1 MKLFNRNNKDALKW
15 FVGFAEG
22 DGSWQIDTNERHKR
36 SIFVINQER
45 PQVLYKIKELVG
57 YGQVNGPYE
66 NKNGSIYYRYR
77 VGNLEGTR
85 RLIEIFNGNLVLKKT
100 QERFIKYLEMYNRNS
115 FKEKQIPLNTNNPLP
130 TLEDAWFSGFIDAEG
145 SFSGT
150 FRRDKSSG
158 EYVRAE
164 IRFSIV
170 QKGENEIFQHLK
182 AIFGGSVQYK
192 KTTDISRLMLSSVK
206 DRNRII
212 GYLSKYPLHSDK
224 TVPFTRF
231 KKLHV
236 RLTDGKFKWRLES
249 KRAKERLFTLIRN
262 INKDI

>member
-1 MKLFNRNNKDALKW
+1 MKLHNLNKNEQYEW
-15 FVGFAEG
+15 FIGFAEG
-22 DGSWQIDTNERHKR
+22 DGSWQVDTNERHNR
-36 SIFVINQER
+36 SIFIINQEK
-45 PQVLYKIKELVG
+45 PQVLYKIKKLVG

-66 NKNGSIYYRYR
+66 NKNGSTYYRYR
-77 VGNLEGTR
+77 VGNLKGTR
-85 RLIEIFNGNLVLKKT
+85 CLIEIFNGNLVLKKT
-100 QERFIKYLEMYNRNS
+100 QERFIKYLEMYNTNLP
-115 FKEKQIPLNTNNPLP
+115 KEKQIPLNTNNFLP
-130 TLEDAWFSGFIDAEG
+130 TLEDAWFSGFTDAEG

-150 FRRDKSSG
+150 FTRDKPSG
-158 EYVRAE
+158 EYVRAS

-182 AIFGGSVQYK
+182 AVFGGSVQFK
-192 KTTDISRLMLSSVK
+192 KTTEISRLSLTSVK

-212 GYLSKYPLHSDK
+212 RYLSKYPLHSDK

-236 RLTDGKFKWRLES
+236 RLTDGKFKWRLQS
-249 KRAKERLFTLIRN
+249 RRARERLFTLIRN

>member
-1 MKLFNRNNKDALKW
+1 MKFDELNEKSQFEW

-22 DGSWQIDTNERHKR
+22 DGSWQVDATGRGR
-36 SIFVINQER
+36 SIFVINQEDS
-45 PQVLYKIKELVG
+45 QILNNIKKLVG
-57 YGQVNGPYE
+57 FGQVNGPYQNE
-66 NKNGSIYYRYR
+66 NGSTYYRYR

-100 QERFIKYLEMYNRNS
+100 QERFIKYLQMYNTNLPE
-115 FKEKQIPLNTNNPLP
+115 EKQIPLNTDNPLP

-150 FRRDKSSG
+150 FRRDKPSA
-158 EYVRAE
+158 EYVRAS

-182 AIFGGSVQYK
+182 AVFGGSLQYK

-212 GYLSKYPLHSDK
+212 GYLSKYPLHSGK

-236 RLTDGKFKWRLES
+236 RLTDGKFKWRLQS
-249 KRAKERLFTLIRN
+249 RRARERLFTLIRN